1 MRIKLLLLLF
11 SSAVFSQ
18 IPTYYSSIDFTQ
30 TGNALKTQLATLIT
44 NTHTSPLPY
53 TSSSPDVWDAL
64 QAGDVVP
71 GNASRVFLIYGYDD
85 FDAAYKNDRT
95 DDVTNICSGSCPTGS
110 WNREHTY
117 PLSLGTPALST
128 SSPGPG
134 TDAHHIRA
142 SDVTFNS
149 DRGNRLYADGEG
161 DAGPISTFWYPG
173 DEWKGD
179 IARMMMYMYVR
190 YDSRCLANN
199 VGSGA
204 NTYHVDMPDIF
215 LEWNEEDPVST
226 FELNRNNVVQ
236 SFQGNRNPF
245 IDNPYLA
252 TQIWGGPQAPDSW
265 NTLLCPNSTTWNGS
279 SWNNGTPNKGIRAI
293 INGNFT
299 SSGNLECCSLD
310 ISGTAQVTLQTG
322 HTFTVVR
329 AINVTAGAN
338 FTVQNNA
345 NLIQINN
352 VTNTGNIIYIKES
365 APIVRLDYTSWS
377 SPVSGQN
384 LLTFSPNTVTNRFYE
399 YITGGTTPTTAY
411 SAIDPTTNNFLPTKG
426 YIIRAPNNWS
436 SSTASSYIGQF
447 TGVPNNGTYE
457 TTVSTGFS
465 MLGNPYP
472 ASIEGSHFIA
482 SNRTIETLYFW
493 THTVAASGGT
503 YPQNNFASYTT
514 LGGVASAAGGQI
526 PDGSIKPGQ
535 GFYFY
540 SGENETITF
549 HNALRF
555 DVKNNQFFRNQH
567 EIITE
572 KDVFR
577 LNLFEDE
584 KPTNQILI
592 GYTENSTLGFDL
604 GIDGKL
610 FDENPSII
618 YTIIDNKKYTI
629 NGRGVFNNE
638 DSFNLGFKANSNSF
652 YKITIENVEGLF
664 KNQAIFLKD
673 NFTGSFINLNKNEYM
688 FLSESGIFE
697 NRFEIHYKREELT
710 SNDFTETDFN
720 INSSNNQL
728 QLTSEFNI
736 FSHVVIHDITGRV
749 ILDESFSGIHI
760 QFNSIK
766 KSNSILI
773 VNATFK
779 NGVSKTKK
787 IIH

>member
-1 MRIKLLLLLF
+1 MKIKLLLLLY
-11 SSAVFSQ
+11 SSAIFGQ
-18 IPTYYSSIDFTQ
+18 IPPYYSSIDFTQ
-30 TGNALKTQLATLIT
+30 TGNALKTQLASLIT
-44 NTHTSPLPY
+44 STHTTPLPY

-64 QAGDVVP
+64 QAGDVLP
-71 GNASRVFLIYGYDD
+71 SNPSKVFLIYGFDD

-95 DDVTNICSGSCPTGS
+95 DDVTNICSGSCPVGS

-149 DRGNRLYADGEG
+149 DRGNRLFTDSEG
-161 DAGPISTFWYPG
+161 DAGPVSTFWYPG

-199 VGSGA
+199 VGTGP
-204 NTYHVDMPDIF
+204 NTYHVDMPNIF
-215 LEWNEEDPVST
+215 LEWNEEDPVSI
-226 FELNRNNVVQ
+226 FEINRNNVIQ

-252 TQIWGGPQAPDSW
+252 TQIWGGPQATDSW
-265 NTLLCPNSTTWNGS
+265 NSLLCSNSTTWNGS
-279 SWNNGTPNKGIRAI
+279 TWSNGAPNKDIRAI
-293 INGNFT
+293 INGDFT
-299 SSGNLECCSLD
+299 SSGNLEFCSLD
-310 ISGTAQVTLQTG
+310 IMGTANVTLQTG

-329 AINVTAGAN
+329 ALNVAGGAN
-338 FTVQNNA
+338 FIVENNA

-352 VTNTGNIIYIKES
+352 VTNNGNITYIKES

-384 LLTFSPNTVTNRFYE
+384 LLAFSPNTITNRFYE
-399 YITGGTTPTTAY
+399 YVTGGTTPATAY
-411 SAIDPTTNNFLPTKG
+411 NIVDPTVNNFIPAKG
-426 YIIRAPNNWS
+426 YVIRAPNNWS
-436 SSTASSYIGQF
+436 SSTATSYTGVF

-472 ASIEGSHFIA
+472 SSIEGSHFIA
-482 SNRTIETLYFW
+482 LNRTVETLYFW

-549 HNALRF
+549 HNTLRY
-555 DVKNNQFFRNQH
+555 DVKNSQFFRNQS
-567 EIITE
+567 EFITE
-572 KDVFR
+572 KDIFR
-577 LNLFEDE
+577 LNLFENGN
-584 KPTNQILI
+584 PTNQILI
-592 GYTENSTLGFDL
+592 GYTKKSTLGFDL
-604 GIDGKL
+604 GIDGKI

-618 YTIIDNKKYTI
+618 YTTIAGEKYAI
-629 NGRGVFNNE
+629 NGRGDFNDN
-638 DSFNLGFKANSNSF
+638 DIFKLAFKANTNSL
-652 YKITIENVEGLF
+652 YKISLENVTGLF
-664 KNQAIFLKD
+664 RNQSIYLRD
-673 NFTGSFINLNKNEYM
+673 NFTGSLIDLQKNEYT
-688 FLSESGIFE
+688 FLSKSGVFE
-697 NRFEIHYKREELT
+697 NRFEIHYKKP
-710 SNDFTETDFN
+710 ETITNEFIEADFN
-720 INSSNNQL
+720 IISFPNHLELS
-728 QLTSEFNI
+728 TTKNI
-736 FSHVVIHDITGRV
+736 FSHVIIHDISGRK
-749 ILDESFSGIHI
+749 ILDKIIHGTQI
-760 QFNSIK
+760 ELNSVLQ
-766 KSNSILI
+766 SNSILI
-773 VNATFK
+773 VKVTFE
-779 NGVSKTKK
+779 NGTSKTKK